1 MSAEGQ
7 MTRWGI
13 LMTYQIVGPIL
24 LIFIVLQELSS
35 RGVIDLSERT
45 PIGSF
50 LYTPAVML
58 TMALGLSMPIIVIL
72 AGIIIYRFGTD
83 WPVTF
88 PAMLFGLSTALIL
101 AIAFLSPPER
111 LDDLMTNISMAL
123 AGAAVL
129 AMAWAGWFT
138 KAEPLG

>member
-1 MSAEGQ
+1 

-24 LIFIVLQELSS
+24 LVFILLQELHT

-50 LYTPAVML
+50 LYTPAVMI
-58 TMALGLSMPIIVIL
+58 TMALGLSLPIIVIL
-72 AGIIIYRFGTD
+72 AGVIIYRFGTD
-83 WPVTF
+83 WPVTL
-88 PAMLFGLSTALIL
+88 PALLFGLSFALLLATAVL
-101 AIAFLSPPER
+101 APPEKTN
-111 LDDLMTNISMAL
+111 DVMKNISLAL

-129 AMAWAGWFT
+129 AMIWAGWFA
-138 KAEPLG
+138 KAQPVS